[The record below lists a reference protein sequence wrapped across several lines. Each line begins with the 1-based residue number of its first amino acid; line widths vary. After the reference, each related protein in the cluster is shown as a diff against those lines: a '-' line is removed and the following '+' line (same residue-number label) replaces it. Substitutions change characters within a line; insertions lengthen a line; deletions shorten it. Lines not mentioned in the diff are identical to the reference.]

1 MSEPR
6 DKGSFS
12 GGDAWSVSGALT
24 IDSAARA
31 LAASRDA
38 VLPPSGIVALGEV
51 HAVDSAA
58 VALLLAWKRRAVAE
72 GKTLAFTG
80 IPPSLTALAAL
91 YGVETL
97 LASDGLRPPAVT
109 A

>member
-1 MSEPR
+1 MNEPR
-6 DKGSFS
+6 DTGAFS
-12 GGDAWSVSGALT
+12 TGNVWSVSGALT
-24 IDSAARA
+24 IDSAAPV

-38 VLPPSGIVALGEV
+38 TLPGAGVIALGEV
-51 HAVDSAA
+51 RAVDSAA
-58 VALLLAWKRRAVAE
+58 VALLLAWERRAATE

-91 YGVETL
+91 YGVEEL
-97 LASDGLRPPAVT
+97 LASDGVRPPNVT

>member
-1 MSEPR
+1 MSERR
-6 DKGSFS
+6 DTGAFFA
-12 GGDAWSVSGALT
+12 GDTWSVSGALT
-24 IDSAARA
+24 IDSTARV

-51 HAVDSAA
+51 QALDSAA
-58 VALLLAWKRRAVAE
+58 VALLLAWKRRAAAE
-72 GKTLAFTG
+72 GKTIAFTG

-91 YGVETL
+91 YGVEEL
-97 LASDGLRPPAVT
+97 LASDGVRSPAT

>member
-6 DKGSFS
+6 GTGAFS
-12 GGDAWSVSGALT
+12 AGDSWSVSGALT
-24 IDSAARA
+24 IDSAARL

-38 VLPPSGIVALGEV
+38 VLPPSGIVAFGEV
-51 HAVDSAA
+51 HALDSAA
-58 VALLLAWKRRAVAE
+58 VALLLAWKRRATAE
-72 GKTLAFTG
+72 GKTIAFTG

-91 YGVETL
+91 YGVEEL
-97 LASDGLRPPAVT
+97 LASDGVRPPIVT